1 MKKLH
6 QILEESGVL
15 ANNAPRIF
23 LVEHLLVQFYQREIL
38 DCIRIYYVAV
48 NVFRQIALLGVDSEL
63 GNAYFVETS
72 NANYKLPNLLIA
84 IHLHHMS
91 LIFALQL
98 NFNFQI
104 FLRIVLLNVFH
115 LDMFIVK
122 FAYESLY
129 KSNLVQA
136 HLIVVSFWNLIR
148 LQRLLQT

>member
-15 ANNAPRIF
+15 TDNAPRIF
-23 LVEHLLVQFYQREIL
+23 LVEHLLVQFDQSEIL

-48 NVFRQIALLGVDSEL
+48 NVFRQITLLGVDSEL
-63 GNAYFVETS
+63 GNAYFVQTR

-84 IHLHHMS
+84 IYLHHVS
-91 LIFALQL
+91 LLFALQL

-104 FLRIVLLNVFH
+104 FLRVILLNVFDFH
-115 LDMFIVK
+115 VFVVK

-129 KSNLVQA
+129 ESDLVQA
-136 HLIVVSFWNLIR
+136 HLIVVSF
-148 LQRLLQT
+148 